1 MSARARF
8 LVPLLWAVKMESLV
22 DFDGRGRP
30 VLGVLE
36 GAERREERVDVKA
49 RLLALAGG
57 VSWTTWRGDGRR
69 GMSLMS

>member
-22 DFDGRGRP
+22 NFEGRGRP
-30 VLGVLE
+30 VVGLLG
-36 GAERREERVDVKA
+36 GMERREERVDVKA

-57 VSWTTWRGDGRR
+57 GFLDDLARGRP
-69 GMSLMS
+69 

>member
-57 VSWTTWRGDGRR
+57 GFLDDLARGWP
-69 GMSLMS
+69 